1 MSPQD
6 RALKKQLLLMKGEVL
21 RVKLKLEIDSL
32 RQRPLGLAGESFKAF
47 STSSALGKLVNTLAA
62 ILPSESLRQWLR
74 RASRV
79 FLLWKLASKFWP
91 SR

>member
-32 RQRPLGLAGESFKAF
+32 RQRPLGLAGEGFKAF
-47 STSSALGKLVNTLAA
+47 SSSSALGKLVNTLAA

-74 RASRV
+74 RASRL
-79 FLLWKLASKFWP
+79 FLLWKVLSKFWP
-91 SR
+91 AR

>member
-32 RQRPLGLAGESFKAF
+32 RQRPLGLAGEGFKAF
-47 STSSALGKLVNTLAA
+47 SSGNALGKLVNTLAA
-62 ILPSESLRQWLR
+62 ILPSESLRHWLR
-74 RASRV
+74 RASRL
-79 FLLWKLASKFWP
+79 FLLWKVVSKFWP
-91 SR
+91 AR